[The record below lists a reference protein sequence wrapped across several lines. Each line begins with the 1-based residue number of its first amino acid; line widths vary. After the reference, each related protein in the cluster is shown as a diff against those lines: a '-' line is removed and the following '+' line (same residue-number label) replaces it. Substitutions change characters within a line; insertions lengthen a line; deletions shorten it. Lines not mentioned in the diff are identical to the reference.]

1 MYVAEGGLVL
11 YSDKKLEMQ
20 LLPDCNGPTTT
31 TFFMLAAINNLQF
44 TCLSA
49 HELFCKHCSRLHR
62 FRSRCR
68 RGALGGAFASCCTL
82 QNSSKVAKLPISKTK
97 LEKRRIAAESL
108 GTSALPFSD
117 SHKADFRF

>member
-31 TFFMLAAINNLQF
+31 TFFMLAAINKLQF

-68 RGALGGAFASCCTL
+68 HGALGGGGPLHPAK
-82 QNSSKVAKLPISKTK
+82 NSSKCFENYDFKNTTGK
-97 LEKRRIAAESL
+97 AE
-108 GTSALPFSD
+108 
-117 SHKADFRF
+117 